1 MMQAAD
7 PGECD
12 DLAELGRLD
21 AAVTRRVL
29 AQGQVTRSWCRRGQD
44 LSREGRTRANAGD
57 PGAEEEPDQAEH
69 PERMPEEGGSGN
81 AGARGAPV

>member
-21 AAVTRRVL
+21 AAVIRRVL
-29 AQGQVTRSWCRRGQD
+29 AQGQVHSVW
-44 LSREGRTRANAGD
+44 A
-57 PGAEEEPDQAEH
+57 
-69 PERMPEEGGSGN
+69 
-81 AGARGAPV
+81 